1 MWYWIF
7 GKLFPKKEEEQQETK
22 LIEFKLEKKNPKT
35 PPKNQFF
42 GQKDHKICPKK
53 NPLEA
58 TIIKH

>member
-7 GKLFPKKEEEQQETK
+7 GKLSPQKEEEEETK
-22 LIEFKLEKKNPKT
+22 LIKFKLEKKTQKFPKK
-35 PPKNQFF
+35 PKFF
-42 GQKDHKICPKK
+42 VRKTTKFVPKK